1 MTNNEEMLLKGVHL
15 IMRSSEDVADEK
27 ELEQIIAVVV
37 LLLAQLTDI
46 LVKED
51 EEDNGETKTVH

>member
-1 MTNNEEMLLKGVHL
+1 
-15 IMRSSEDVADEK
+15 MRSSEDVADEK